1 MSLRIIASLLIL
13 LCQFLAMPAVAQ
25 ADKYIAGTHYT
36 VLEKPVRTADPSRI
50 EVAEV
55 FWYGC
60 PFCFNFEPLMNNWVQ
75 NSPADINFV
84 RFPAIFNSLM
94 GIHAQVF
101 YTAQALNVVEQVHDP
116 IFNTLVVQRK
126 QLQTE
131 DQIVALFA
139 DHGVDKDATRKA
151 FNSFSVKTKLKQA
164 QKLTNDYKA
173 RGTPSMVVNGK
184 YIVSIAG
191 AVSDQQLMLD
201 VVDYL
206 VEEERTKQAQEDH
219 SIPPGKLN

>member
-1 MSLRIIASLLIL
+1 MSLRISASLLIL
-13 LCQFLAMPAVAQ
+13 LSQFLAIPAVAQ
-25 ADKYIAGTHYT
+25 VDKYIAGIHYI

-60 PFCFNFEPLMNNWVQ
+60 PFCFNFEPLMNNWVE
-75 NSPADINFV
+75 NSAADVNFV
-84 RFPAIFNSLM
+84 RFPAVFNDLM
-94 GIHAQVF
+94 KIHAQVF
-101 YTAQALNVVEQVHDP
+101 YTAQALNVVERVHDP

-139 DHGVDKDATRKA
+139 AHDIDKDAARKA
-151 FNSFSVKTKLKQA
+151 FNSFSVKTKINQA
-164 QKLTNDYKA
+164 QKLTNNYKA

-184 YIVSIAG
+184 YIISLGG
-191 AVSDQQLMLD
+191 AVSDQHLMLD
-201 VVDYL
+201 IVDYL
-206 VEEERTKQAQEDH
+206 VDQERG
-219 SIPPGKLN
+219 S